1 MSDITKQT
9 LSELVNNIKEKKLSS
24 SEVTKA
30 FVDRSEKSKEL
41 NTYIT
46 EDFSNALE
54 KAKQAKKSAIDAYLV
69 AKNIKDT
76 YALNIDDAEEYD
88 LI

>member
-24 SEVTKA
+24 SEITQA

-41 NTYIT
+41 NTCLLYT
-46 EDFSNALE
+46 S
-54 KAKQAKKSAIDAYLV
+54 DA
-69 AKNIKDT
+69 AD
-76 YALNIDDAEEYD
+76 E
-88 LI
+88 

>member
-24 SEVTKA
+24 SEITQA
-30 FVDRSEKSKEL
+30 FVERSEKSKEL

-54 KAKQAKKSAIDAYLV
+54 KAKKF
-69 AKNIKDT
+69 
-76 YALNIDDAEEYD
+76 DDNPKLD
-88 LI
+88 LKLPGLSLIHI